1 MVETSDTIENVKAK
15 IQDME
20 GLLQDSNTSI
30 LEVCCT
36 EVNNHMILDN
46 YITIDNRDGIYRD
59 LKCLYA
65 MYCVIS
71 HSLTGVC
78 FVFWVL
84 GVAIHTKINNAG

>member
-1 MVETSDTIENVKAK
+1 MFNQRYSRKQVYKFCEDSHWENHPLVVETSDSIQNVKAK
-15 IQDME
+15 IQDNE

-59 LKCLYA
+59 
-65 MYCVIS
+65 
-71 HSLTGVC
+71 
-78 FVFWVL
+78 
-84 GVAIHTKINNAG
+84 